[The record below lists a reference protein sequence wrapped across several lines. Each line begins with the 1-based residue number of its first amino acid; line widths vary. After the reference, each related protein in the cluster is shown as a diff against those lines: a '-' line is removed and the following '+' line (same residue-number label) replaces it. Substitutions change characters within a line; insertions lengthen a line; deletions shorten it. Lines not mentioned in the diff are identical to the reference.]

1 MSDINRTLAQVL
13 GTVQRPGD
21 FYVSGR
27 QEIFAP
33 SITVDGVGTVALPLL
48 PQQAA
53 QLAAVAE
60 QAPYG
65 RGPDTLVD
73 TEVRRT
79 WQIGAEHVHIGGRH
93 WAANL
98 QAIVLRCADGLGVQ
112 GPVGAELYKML
123 VYDEGSFFLGH
134 RDTEKQPGMFATLV
148 VVLPS
153 RYAGGELLI
162 RHQDRE
168 VALELSSEDAAEVAF
183 AAFYADCWH
192 EVRPITGGCRL
203 ALIYNL
209 VRPGRGKRPQP
220 PAYDAE
226 VDKVVALLEQWRR
239 ALAAGAAQVP
249 AKLIYPLEHVYTA
262 AEIGF
267 ETLKNADAAV
277 GALLVKAAQKA
288 QCDLSLALV
297 NIEETGSAEAVYYRG
312 SRHAYRDS
320 DTEEF
325 EMGEVFERQ
334 LVLTG
339 LRAPHDA
346 RAKLDRLPFIEDELC
361 PPGVFDDAEPDDVQ
375 FFEATGNAGA
385 TFERSYR
392 RAALVL
398 WPSES
403 RLDLIVAAGR
413 DVSLPCLAEL
423 VQRWQQRGAHEQAAA
438 EGWREAHALA
448 CRIVQNWPAP
458 PTWGGTRD
466 LACRFLDAVRALEDR
481 EAIMAFIGAVTV
493 GGDYGQGDN
502 AALVSALVLFPP
514 PDAAEA
520 VQRIV
525 SGNAAR
531 DPAAC
536 AELLRSVSDA
546 IRTAHSAATT
556 DSLHKAAE
564 SLIAALPGQP
574 AAIALGTF
582 RQVRPTPALVADLL
596 LALVSLQADEA
607 GIRLVTHVLA
617 QPEVFPM
624 DKIVVPAALTLVSG
638 AAAQRSWPPIRE
650 LTGAC
655 RHHLA
660 QRIAEPLEAPSD
672 FSRPSHVTC
681 RCPHCIE
688 LARFLADPKR
698 KQWVLKA
705 AEAHRS
711 HVEASIGRDA
721 CDVDTETLRHTRPY
735 ELRCTKS
742 QASYQRR
749 VEQRKRDLQNH
760 AQLLET

>member
-1 MSDINRTLAQVL
+1 MSDINRMLAGVL

-33 SITVDGVGTVALPLL
+33 SITVDGVGAVALPLL

-53 QLAAVAE
+53 ELAAVAE

-65 RGPDTLVD
+65 RGPETLVD

-93 WAANL
+93 WAAQL
-98 QAIVLRCADGLGVQ
+98 QAIVSRCADGLGVQ
-112 GPVGAELYKML
+112 GPVGAALYKML

-148 VVLPS
+148 VVPPS

-168 VALELSSEDAAEVAF
+168 VCLELSSEDAAEVAF
-183 AAFYADCWH
+183 VAFYADCWH

-209 VRPGRGKRPQP
+209 VRPGRGRRPQP
-220 PAYDAE
+220 PAYDSE
-226 VDKVVALLEQWRR
+226 IDKVVALLEQWRS
-239 ALAAGAAQVP
+239 ALAAGSAQVP

-262 AEIGF
+262 AEVGF

-277 GALLVKAAQKA
+277 GALLVKAARKA

-297 NIEETGSAEAVYYRG
+297 NIEETGSAEEVYYRR
-312 SRHAYRDS
+312 SRHFDS

-325 EMGEVFERQ
+325 EMGEVYERR

-339 LRAPHDA
+339 LRAPDDA
-346 RAKLDRLPFIEDELC
+346 RAMLDRLPFIEDELC
-361 PPGVFDDAEPDDVQ
+361 PPGVFDEAEPDEVQ

-385 TFERSYR
+385 TFERAYR

-413 DVSLPCLAEL
+413 DVSLACLADL
-423 VQRWQQRGAHEQAAA
+423 AQRWQQAGADEQAAA
-438 EGWREAHALA
+438 ECWREAHELA
-448 CRIVQNWPAP
+448 CRIVGIWPEP

-466 LACRFLDAVRALEDR
+466 AACRFLDAVRALADR
-481 EAIMAFIGAVTV
+481 EAITIFIGAVTIR
-493 GGDYGQGDN
+493 GDYGHGDN
-502 AALVSALVLFPP
+502 AALVSALALFPP
-514 PDAAEA
+514 PEAAEA
-520 VQRIV
+520 VLRIV
-525 SGNAAR
+525 SANAAR

-536 AELLRSVSDA
+536 AELLRRVSEA
-546 IRTAHSAATT
+546 PRTAHSTGAA
-556 DSLHKAAE
+556 DALHKAAE
-564 SLIAALPGQP
+564 ALIAALPGQP
-574 AAIALGTF
+574 AAIALGPS
-582 RQVRPTPALVADLL
+582 RQVRPTPALVVDLL
-596 LALVSLQADEA
+596 LAIVTLQAGEA

-617 QPEVFPM
+617 QPALFPM
-624 DKIVVPAALTLVSG
+624 DEIVVPAALTVVVG

-655 RHHLA
+655 RNHLA
-660 QRIAEPLEAPSD
+660 RRIAEPLEAPAD

-681 RCPHCIE
+681 RCPHCSE

-711 HVEASIGRDA
+711 HVEDSIRRNA

-735 ELRCTKS
+735 ELRCTKN